1 MDINILKIASDTKNN
16 KYIDNCTHSTK
27 YKSQVCGDE
36 IEIFLIIKDNI
47 IKDFSYQS
55 QSCIYCNASANLTTK
70 YFKKKSKDKIKKF
83 FKILEKFNGK
93 DNILFPNEWRDF
105 KKIFDK
111 KNYARKECLILPI
124 NALKKII

>member
-16 KYIDNCTHSTK
+16 KHINNYTHSTK
-27 YKSQVCGDE
+27 YKSQICGDE
-36 IEIFLIIKDNI
+36 IEIFLIIKNNM

-55 QSCIYCNASANLTTK
+55 QSCIYCNASANLATK
-70 YFKKKSKDKIKKF
+70 NFKKKSKDKVKKF
-83 FKILEKFNGK
+83 FKLLEKFDGK
-93 DNILFPNEWRDF
+93 ENILFPNEWRDF

-124 NALKKII
+124 KALKKII

>member
-1 MDINILKIASDTKNN
+1 MDINILKIASDTRNN
-16 KYIDNCTHSTK
+16 KHIDNCTHSTK

-47 IKDFSYQS
+47 IKDFSYRS

-70 YFKKKSKDKIKKF
+70 HFKKKSKGKIKKF
-83 FKILEKFNGK
+83 FKILEKFNDK
-93 DNILFPNEWRDF
+93 ENILFPNEWRDF